1 MLEFQSVSF
10 RYPQDDY
17 WMMQNLSFTI
27 EDGAFVSII
36 GSSGCGKSTIFRLID
51 GLEVPSSGQIL
62 WDGVPV
68 DAAHR
73 AGAYMPQKDLL
84 FPWRTVGD
92 NVALPLEI
100 RRMPKKEQQAQVD
113 AMLQKVGL
121 LAYRDRYP
129 RDLSGGMRQRAAFA
143 RTLLTGSSLLLLD
156 EPFSALDSLTKISM
170 QQWLLGEWERE
181 KKTILFVTHD
191 VEEAIILSQRV
202 VIMSARPG
210 RVKEVIPVNI
220 PYPRTQETKM
230 TKEFL
235 DLKVRIWGLV
245 YREFLEVR
253 K

>member
-17 WMMQNLSFTI
+17 WMMQYLSFTI

-73 AGAYMPQKDLL
+73 PGAYMPQKDLL

-191 VEEAIILSQRV
+191 VEEAIFLSDRILVVYDRPITHLVAYPIDLPHPRQR
-202 VIMSARPG
+202 S
-210 RVKEVIPVNI
+210 
-220 PYPRTQETKM
+220 
-230 TKEFL
+230 
-235 DLKVRIWGLV
+235 DLKQEAIQNLKERLIQELGGGN
-245 YREFLEVR
+245 RP
-253 K
+253 

>member
-27 EDGAFVSII
+27 EDSAFVSII

-191 VEEAIILSQRV
+191 VEEAIFLSDRILVVYDRPITHLVAYPIDLPHPRQR
-202 VIMSARPG
+202 S
-210 RVKEVIPVNI
+210 
-220 PYPRTQETKM
+220 
-230 TKEFL
+230 
-235 DLKVRIWGLV
+235 DLKQEAIQNLKERLIQELGGGN
-245 YREFLEVR
+245 RP
-253 K
+253 

>member
-17 WMMQNLSFTI
+17 WMMQYLSFTI

-191 VEEAIILSQRV
+191 VEEAIFLSDRILVVYDRPITHLVAYPIDLPHPRQR
-202 VIMSARPG
+202 S
-210 RVKEVIPVNI
+210 
-220 PYPRTQETKM
+220 
-230 TKEFL
+230 
-235 DLKVRIWGLV
+235 DLKQEAIQNLKERLIQELGGGN
-245 YREFLEVR
+245 RP
-253 K
+253 

>member
-191 VEEAIILSQRV
+191 VEEAIFLSDRILVVYDRPITHLVAYPVDLPHPRQR
-202 VIMSARPG
+202 S
-210 RVKEVIPVNI
+210 
-220 PYPRTQETKM
+220 
-230 TKEFL
+230 
-235 DLKVRIWGLV
+235 DLKQEAIQNLKERLIQELGGGN
-245 YREFLEVR
+245 RP
-253 K
+253 

>member
-191 VEEAIILSQRV
+191 VGEAIFLSDRILVVYDRPITHLVAYPIDLPHPRQR
-202 VIMSARPG
+202 S
-210 RVKEVIPVNI
+210 
-220 PYPRTQETKM
+220 
-230 TKEFL
+230 
-235 DLKVRIWGLV
+235 DLKQEAIQNLKERLIQELGGGN
-245 YREFLEVR
+245 RP
-253 K
+253 

>member
-191 VEEAIILSQRV
+191 VEEAIFLSDRILVVYDRPITHLVAYPIDLPHPRQR
-202 VIMSARPG
+202 S
-210 RVKEVIPVNI
+210 
-220 PYPRTQETKM
+220 
-230 TKEFL
+230 
-235 DLKVRIWGLV
+235 DLKQEAIQNLKERLIQELGGGN
-245 YREFLEVR
+245 RP
-253 K
+253 

>member
-36 GSSGCGKSTIFRLID
+36 GSSGCGESTIFRLID

-92 NVALPLEI
+92 NVAFPLEI

-191 VEEAIILSQRV
+191 VEEAIFLSDRILVVYDRPITHLVAYPIDLPHPRQR
-202 VIMSARPG
+202 S
-210 RVKEVIPVNI
+210 
-220 PYPRTQETKM
+220 
-230 TKEFL
+230 
-235 DLKVRIWGLV
+235 DLKQEAIQNLKERLIQELGGGN
-245 YREFLEVR
+245 RP
-253 K
+253 

>member
-92 NVALPLEI
+92 NVALP
-100 RRMPKKEQQAQVD
+100 
-113 AMLQKVGL
+113 
-121 LAYRDRYP
+121 
-129 RDLSGGMRQRAAFA
+129 
-143 RTLLTGSSLLLLD
+143 
-156 EPFSALDSLTKISM
+156 
-170 QQWLLGEWERE
+170 
-181 KKTILFVTHD
+181 
-191 VEEAIILSQRV
+191 
-202 VIMSARPG
+202 
-210 RVKEVIPVNI
+210 
-220 PYPRTQETKM
+220 
-230 TKEFL
+230 
-235 DLKVRIWGLV
+235 
-245 YREFLEVR
+245 
-253 K
+253 